1 LIIFDEGKVESVENV
16 EHVENVENVETL
28 DNHLVV
34 TCCHMLSRYSAGAW
48 SYEVYNVL
56 PAGVRCYWT
65 VKAILAGKHVLSETP
80 SVPGMQVEWMGRRI
94 AETFLSWKDN
104 EGHK

>member
-1 LIIFDEGKVESVENV
+1 MESVENV

-28 DNHLVV
+28 FPFG
-34 TCCHMLSRYSAGAW
+34 CHMSRYSAGAW

-80 SVPGMQVEWMGRRI
+80 SVAGMQVEWMGRRI